1 MTSEFVK
8 FPHTPHLAW
17 LGPGQPRDDKVM
29 DPAERATLL
38 SSEIVVE
45 EKVDGANIG
54 ISIVNGSIRVQ
65 NRGTVLE
72 SGAHPQ
78 FQPLWAWLAPRQ
90 VQLETLLG
98 TDLILFGEWC
108 YARHTVRYSRLPDW
122 FLAFDVYDRTMRRF
136 WSTERRNTL
145 LLSAG
150 ICQAPQLR
158 RGRFSLDQL
167 ISLLD
172 TTASALGGAT
182 LEGLYV
188 RCDDGEWL
196 VQRAKLVHAEFV
208 QSIDEHWMSRP
219 LERNKLRG

>member
-1 MTSEFVK
+1 
-8 FPHTPHLAW
+8 
-17 LGPGQPRDDKVM
+17 M

-72 SGAHPQ
+72 TGAHPQ
-78 FQPLWAWLAPRQ
+78 FQPLWGWLAARQ
-90 VQLETLLG
+90 LQLESLLG
-98 TDLILFGEWC
+98 TGLILFGEWC
-108 YARHTVRYSRLPDW
+108 YARHTVLYSQLPDW

-136 WSTERRNTL
+136 WSTERRDALITP
-145 LLSAG
+145 AG
-150 ICQAPQLR
+150 ICHVPKVR
-158 RGRFSLDQL
+158 RGRFTLDQL
-167 ISLLD
+167 ISLFD
-172 TTASALGGAT
+172 TTASALGGDA

-196 VQRAKLVHAEFV
+196 TQRAKLVQAEFV

-219 LERNKLRG
+219 LERNKLRC